1 MYRTLPRINLERRG
15 EVQVL
20 LRDASRP
27 DFAFFLLVVLSSVI
41 ATLGLLVD
49 SPATIIGAMLVAPL
63 MSPIIGLGLASITGD
78 SILLRDS
85 VTALIRGAIL
95 AILISCILT
104 WINGNLPF
112 IVLQDNQ
119 LPTEIVTRTHPSPLD
134 LGIALAG
141 GLAAAFALAMPN
153 ISAALPG
160 VAIATAIMPPLCTIG
175 IGVALGRWDIAGGAT
190 LLFITNA
197 VTIAFA
203 AILVFFTLGF
213 NPRPKDRNN
222 HLPRSLQISAGLTL
236 AILVPLSL
244 LSVQFVKQAS
254 IDRTIQQ
261 VVNEKITSMN
271 NAELVGLKSQVEGD
285 TLKLEITIR
294 TISPLRYE
302 DSVNLQKEIAGG
314 LQSTRVFNDIKSVQ
328 VIINQVLTARLDPLI
343 PPTITHTPTTTTT
356 STPGPSPTLTNSPT
370 HTQTATLTGTATS
383 TASLTPTNS
392 PTPTD
397 TPTPSLAHVS
407 GFIMPGLRLRQSP
420 NGPIIATLLQEKP
433 IRILYGSEI
442 VDGLLWVEVEDYEGR
457 IGWVPLIYL
466 ITTTPAPTAT
476 MTQTIQP
483 VEPSSTATAHSTF
496 TLTPVRTA
504 TP

>member
-1 MYRTLPRINLERRG
+1 MRKILPRIDLERRG

-27 DFAFFLLVVLSSVI
+27 DFAFFLLVILSCVI

-78 SILLRDS
+78 SVLLRDS
-85 VTALIRGAIL
+85 ATALFRGAIL
-95 AILISCILT
+95 AILISFILT
-104 WINGNLPF
+104 WINGHLPF
-112 IVLQDNQ
+112 IVLQENQ
-119 LPTEIVTRTHPSPLD
+119 LPNEIVTRTHPSPLD

-175 IGVALGRWDIAGGAT
+175 IGVALGRWDIAGGAM

-213 NPRPKDRNN
+213 NPRPKNKAN
-222 HLPRSLQISAGLTL
+222 HLPRSLQISAGLTI
-236 AILVPLSL
+236 AILIPLTL
-244 LSVQFVKQAS
+244 LSIQFVKQAS

-261 VVNEKITSMN
+261 VVNEKVSNIS
-271 NAELVGLKSQVEGD
+271 NAELVSLKNQVEGD
-285 TLKLEITIR
+285 ILKLEITIR
-294 TISPLRYE
+294 TITPLLYE

-314 LQSTRVFNDIKSVQ
+314 LQSTRVLNDIESVQ
-328 VIINQVLTARLDPLI
+328 VIVNQVLTARLDPLI
-343 PPTITHTPTTTTT
+343 PPTLTNTPTTTSTA
-356 STPGPSPTLTNSPT
+356 TPGPSPTFTHSPT
-370 HTQTATLTGTATS
+370 PTQTATATGTATS
-383 TASLTPTNS
+383 TATLTPTNS

-397 TPTPSLAHVS
+397 TPTPAPAQVS

-420 NGPIIATLLQEKP
+420 NGPIIATLLQNKP
-433 IRILYGSEI
+433 IRILYDSQI
-442 VDGLLWVEVEDYEGR
+442 VDGLVWVEVEDYEGR
-457 IGWVPLIYL
+457 IGWVPLVYL

-476 MTQTIQP
+476 MTPTIQP
-483 VEPSSTATAHSTF
+483 VNTDISTTPQN
-496 TLTPVRTA
+496 TLTLAPTRTS